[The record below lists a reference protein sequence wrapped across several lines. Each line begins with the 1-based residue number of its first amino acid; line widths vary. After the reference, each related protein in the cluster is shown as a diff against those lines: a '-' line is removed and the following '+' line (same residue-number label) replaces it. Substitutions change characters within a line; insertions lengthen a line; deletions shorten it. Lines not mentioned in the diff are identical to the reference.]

1 MPGRIETGIGF
12 KEPSRV
18 QAPIQTETFKC
29 DTCKKQFQSTSRN
42 KGKRYCGDCRVKKF

>member
-1 MPGRIETGIGF
+1 MPGRIEMGYGY

-18 QAPIQTETFKC
+18 MANVQTKTFECCK
-29 DTCKKQFQSTSRN
+29 CKKQFQSESRN